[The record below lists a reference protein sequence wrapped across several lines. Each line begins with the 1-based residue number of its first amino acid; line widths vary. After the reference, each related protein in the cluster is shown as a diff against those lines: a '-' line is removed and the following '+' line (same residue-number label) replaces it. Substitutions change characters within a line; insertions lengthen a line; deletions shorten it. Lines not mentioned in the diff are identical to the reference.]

1 VSSEGF
7 GRIRHDST
15 VRRLLDQDVSVRR
28 FFEGESQSLPVF
40 YTDSVR
46 KDLGHWWDALPEG
59 SLRHDPNAY
68 LKAHQAAQ
76 VPAAA
81 LPAS

>member
-1 VSSEGF
+1 
-7 GRIRHDST
+7 
-15 VRRLLDQDVSVRR
+15 
-28 FFEGESQSLPVF
+28 VF

-68 LKAHQAAQ
+68 LKAHQATQ
-76 VPAAA
+76 LPTAAG
-81 LPAS
+81 SVS

>member
-1 VSSEGF
+1 
-7 GRIRHDST
+7 
-15 VRRLLDQDVSVRR
+15 
-28 FFEGESQSLPVF
+28 
-40 YTDSVR
+40 VR

-76 VPAAA
+76 MPAATA
-81 LPAS
+81 AVS